1 MKKVYLAGLFG
12 STLESFKDS
21 EFVKTIIGVG
31 EARIAIEDD
40 SNPLKNNYIKVLNHF
55 GEIFNFGF
63 IGMIEVKPEHALE
76 ITNYIDK
83 GQRIKEKQFKE
94 ILRRN
99 MINHDIFLLS
109 RTKIQHDY
117 IEDKS
122 LGPKYKYY
130 ETEER
135 IITGITS

>member
-21 EFVKTIIGVG
+21 EFIKTIIGVG
-31 EARIAIEDD
+31 EARIIIEDD
-40 SNPLKNNYIKVLNHF
+40 SNPLRNNYIKVLNHF
-55 GEIFNFGF
+55 GEIFNFSF
-63 IGMIEVKPEHALE
+63 IGMVEVKPEYALE
-76 ITNYIDK
+76 IANYIDK
-83 GQRIKEKQFKE
+83 QQRIKENEFRE
-94 ILRRN
+94 ILEKD
-99 MINHDIFLLS
+99 MIEHGIYLLG
-109 RTKIQHDY
+109 RTKIQRDY

-122 LGPKYKYY
+122 LDPKYKGY